1 MTDTELIAHTVRIT
15 LEQLGYK
22 PKAGRRYISQN
33 QALKLLKPVRIGRN
47 RLQRMI
53 LTGQVRMKD
62 KENFDIRN
70 SAVRLYAEDIYKLL
84 NE

>member
-15 LEQLGYK
+15 LEQLGYN
-22 PKAGRRYISQN
+22 PKAGKGYISQN

-47 RLQRMI
+47 RLQRLI
-53 LTGQVRMKD
+53 RDGQVRMKD

>member
-1 MTDTELIAHTVRIT
+1 
-15 LEQLGYK
+15 
-22 PKAGRRYISQN
+22 
-33 QALKLLKPVRIGRN
+33 
-47 RLQRMI
+47 MI